1 MIENELEHAKKTE
14 KIEFGVN
21 RRLIF
26 SSCLLWMAVGLL
38 LYVVFSHIKGV
49 NGIEEMILLVFI
61 GLCVLR
67 PLFRLINIAPTV
79 ELTERGVAYRGDFKS
94 WNEIKKT
101 ELKKPELKKPAMML
115 FSQGRL
121 IIMTSI
127 NGREEVAWDIVA
139 ADVSI
144 SLEELEKLIQSMRS
158 TYTDD
163 ETIGMEIFVEKK

>member
-1 MIENELEHAKKTE
+1 MVILNHGMKLKNRTE
-14 KIEFGVN
+14 KTSN
-21 RRLIF
+21 D
-26 SSCLLWMAVGLL
+26 A
-38 LYVVFSHIKGV
+38 
-49 NGIEEMILLVFI
+49 
-61 GLCVLR
+61 
-67 PLFRLINIAPTV
+67 
-79 ELTERGVAYRGDFKS
+79 
-94 WNEIKKT
+94 
-101 ELKKPELKKPAMML
+101 

>member
-1 MIENELEHAKKTE
+1 MIENELNQANKTE

-26 SSCLLWMAVGLL
+26 SSCLLWIATGLL
-38 LYVVFSHIKGV
+38 LYVIFSHIKGV
-49 NGIEEMILLVFI
+49 TGTEEVILLVFI

-67 PLFRLINIAPTV
+67 PLLRLINIAPTV
-79 ELTERGVAYRGDFKS
+79 ELTERGLAYRGDFKP
-94 WNEIKKT
+94 WNEIKGT
-101 ELKKPELKKPAMML
+101 ELIKPAVIL

-121 IIMTSI
+121 KIMTSI

-139 ADVSI
+139 ADVSV
-144 SLEELEKLIQSMRS
+144 SLEELRAIIQSMQE

-163 ETIGMEIFVEKK
+163 NTVGEEIFIEKK

>member
-1 MIENELEHAKKTE
+1 MIENELEHAKKME

-101 ELKKPELKKPAMML
+101 ELKKPAMML
-115 FSQGRL
+115 FSQG
-121 IIMTSI
+121 
-127 NGREEVAWDIVA
+127 
-139 ADVSI
+139 
-144 SLEELEKLIQSMRS
+144 
-158 TYTDD
+158 
-163 ETIGMEIFVEKK
+163 

>member
-1 MIENELEHAKKTE
+1 MIENELEHAKKME

-101 ELKKPELKKPAMML
+101 ELKKPAMML

-121 IIMTSI
+121 KIMTSI
-127 NGREEVAWDIVA
+127 NGREEVVWDIVA

-158 TYTDD
+158 TYTND

>member
-1 MIENELEHAKKTE
+1 MIENELNQANKTE

-26 SSCLLWMAVGLL
+26 SSCLLWIAAGLL
-38 LYVVFSHIKGV
+38 LYVIFSHIKGV
-49 NGIEEMILLVFI
+49 TGTEEVILLVFI

-67 PLFRLINIAPTV
+67 PLLRLINIAPTV
-79 ELTERGVAYRGDFKS
+79 ELTERGLTYRGDFKP
-94 WNEIKKT
+94 WNEIKGT
-101 ELKKPELKKPAMML
+101 ELIKPAVIL

-121 IIMTSI
+121 KIMTSI

-139 ADVSI
+139 ADVSV
-144 SLEELEKLIQSMRS
+144 SLEELRAIIQSMQE

-163 ETIGMEIFVEKK
+163 NTVGEEIFIEKK

>member
-101 ELKKPELKKPAMML
+101 ELKKPAMML

-127 NGREEVAWDIVA
+127 
-139 ADVSI
+139 
-144 SLEELEKLIQSMRS
+144 
-158 TYTDD
+158 
-163 ETIGMEIFVEKK
+163 

>member
-1 MIENELEHAKKTE
+1 MIENELEETKKTE

-49 NGIEEMILLVFI
+49 HGIEEMILLVFI

-67 PLFRLINIAPTV
+67 PLFRLINLAPTV

-94 WNEIKKT
+94 WNEIKAT
-101 ELKKPELKKPAMML
+101 ELKKPAMVL

-121 IIMTSI
+121 KIMTSI
-127 NGREEVAWDIVA
+127 NGREEIAWDIIA

-144 SLEELEKLIQSMRS
+144 SLEELETLIQTMRS

-163 ETIGMEIFVEKK
+163 ETIGTEIFIEKK

>member
-1 MIENELEHAKKTE
+1 MIENELEQAEKTE

-26 SSCLLWMAVGLL
+26 SSCLLWIAVGLL
-38 LYVVFSHIKGV
+38 LYVAFSHIKGV

-67 PLFRLINIAPTV
+67 PLLRLINLNPTV
-79 ELTERGVAYRGDFKS
+79 ELTERGVAYRGDFKA
-94 WNEIKKT
+94 WNEIKAT
-101 ELKKPELKKPAMML
+101 ELKKPAIML

-121 IIMTSI
+121 KIMTSI
-127 NGREEVAWDIVA
+127 NGRAEIAWDIVA

-144 SLEELEKLIQSMRS
+144 SLEELEKIIQSMRE

-163 ETIGMEIFVEKK
+163 ETIGTEIFVEKK

>member
-1 MIENELEHAKKTE
+1 MIENELNQANKTE

-26 SSCLLWMAVGLL
+26 SSCLLWIAAGLL
-38 LYVVFSHIKGV
+38 LYVIFSHIKGV
-49 NGIEEMILLVFI
+49 TGTEEVILLVFI

-67 PLFRLINIAPTV
+67 PLLRLINIAPTV
-79 ELTERGVAYRGDFKS
+79 ELTERGLAYRGDFKP
-94 WNEIKKT
+94 WNEIKRT
-101 ELKKPELKKPAMML
+101 ELIKPAVIL

-121 IIMTSI
+121 KIMTSI

-139 ADVSI
+139 ADVSV
-144 SLEELEKLIQSMRS
+144 SLEELRAIIQSMQE

-163 ETIGMEIFVEKK
+163 NTVGEEIFIEKK

>member
-1 MIENELEHAKKTE
+1 
-14 KIEFGVN
+14 
-21 RRLIF
+21 
-26 SSCLLWMAVGLL
+26 
-38 LYVVFSHIKGV
+38 
-49 NGIEEMILLVFI
+49 
-61 GLCVLR
+61 LCVLR

-101 ELKKPELKKPAMML
+101 ELKKPAMML

-121 IIMTSI
+121 KIMTSI

-158 TYTDD
+158 TYTND

>member
-79 ELTERGVAYRGDFKS
+79 ELTERGVAYRGDFKP
-94 WNEIKKT
+94 WNEIKNRT
-101 ELKKPELKKPAMML
+101 EKPAMML

>member
-94 WNEIKKT
+94 WNEIKNRT
-101 ELKKPELKKPAMML
+101 EKPAMML